1 MKQLFSIIAIF
12 LVTTLAIGQGQKS
25 FDLKF
30 HAYSI
35 SVPVD
40 MNKAGKDGKHIPLI
54 AADKNGKPSASPFG
68 VFFNAGGKSLSS
80 IPVMEITDA
89 TTNQIVKSISLE
101 EFFGKENSSW
111 KKVSDATGA
120 EKNKNVSRFEFN
132 YNGKKIQF
140 VRTIE
145 EKKDNGLP
153 LGKSIV
159 FSFSVQTETPM
170 NLHARFLTRIEGKL
184 RKAGGLYV
192 ITPSDTSFAGHPAI
206 LLHVTPSAKLE
217 QDEKNSSFILT
228 NSSISANPKA
238 STVLFSFTVT
248 GTSVEFVEHTTKQIE
263 NIASYLTSKKA
274 APNMV
279 STTTVNKTSVSPGD
293 TLIYTIYS
301 HNIGT
306 APAADIVINNPV
318 PEGSTY
324 IEGTAAGTGTTVSVS
339 REPSNG
345 TQAGRA
351 KSISW
356 NYSSPFL
363 PGEERSVSFQVI
375 AR

>member
-1 MKQLFSIIAIF
+1 
-12 LVTTLAIGQGQKS
+12 
-25 FDLKF
+25 
-30 HAYSI
+30 
-35 SVPVD
+35 
-40 MNKAGKDGKHIPLI
+40 
-54 AADKNGKPSASPFG
+54 
-68 VFFNAGGKSLSS
+68 
-80 IPVMEITDA
+80 
-89 TTNQIVKSISLE
+89 
-101 EFFGKENSSW
+101 
-111 KKVSDATGA
+111 
-120 EKNKNVSRFEFN
+120 
-132 YNGKKIQF
+132 
-140 VRTIE
+140 
-145 EKKDNGLP
+145 
-153 LGKSIV
+153 
-159 FSFSVQTETPM
+159 
-170 NLHARFLTRIEGKL
+170 LH
-184 RKAGGLYV
+184 
-192 ITPSDTSFAGHPAI
+192 ITPS
-206 LLHVTPSAKLE
+206 VKLE
-217 QDEKNSSFILT
+217 QAEKNSSFTLS

-238 STVLFSFTVT
+238 STVLFSFTIT
-248 GTSVEFVEHTTKQIE
+248 GTSVEFAEHTTKQIE

-279 STTTVNKTSVSPGD
+279 SITTVNKTSVSPGD

-306 APAADIVINNPV
+306 APAADIVINNPM

-356 NYSSPFL
+356 NYNNPFL